1 MESGGETAL
10 ATIISVA
17 YACLIPSLWLQY
29 ATASDQDWKA
39 WETGYACEW
48 LNVQVP
54 GTLRFL
60 CRILDL

>member
-1 MESGGETAL
+1 ML
-10 ATIISVA
+10 ASQS
-17 YACLIPSLWLQY
+17 LIAVCY
-29 ATASDQDWKA
+29 YTASDQDWKA

-48 LNVQVP
+48 FNVQVP